1 MKKFL
6 LSLALVAMALPFTS
20 CTNDEPATPEEPVK
34 ETVVGKDLISWV
46 IKADD
51 CTTNYVETA
60 EYTFNIERGK
70 DEAIVSVVANNVK
83 FDSHMPVRV
92 SFRME
97 NIKTTKFDENYI
109 EFKASSVKFLD
120 PITDYDDEHPGF
132 KITNVKGYID
142 KKNNIYSLDY
152 TIDASAV
159 GYSTWRVLVCNS
171 TVSTRVSD
179 NDYSA
184 ASDLYYTYKI
194 DIEKMKAEVFIY
206 NVQFQVGGAMSPVL
220 KKISIPNLD
229 VEFTTTTYSEY
240 TGEDDGV
247 IDPVIELKGDEI
259 VPTYYT
265 GANLDQETP
274 YPALMVTNFKSILN
288 IANGFHIIFFNCH
301 GGEHS
306 NFGNDVNDVMGNN
319 FYLWHWEQGS
329 IPQKQ

>member
-1 MKKFL
+1 MKKFI
-6 LSLALVAMALPFTS
+6 LSLALMTLALPFTS
-20 CTNDEPATPEEPVK
+20 CTNDEPIQDEPIK
-34 ETVVGKDLISWV
+34 ESIAGKGLISWT
-46 IKADD
+46 IKAADN
-51 CTTNYVETA
+51 TTNFVEKA
-60 EYTFNIERGK
+60 DYIFNIERGK
-70 DEAIVSVVANNVK
+70 DEAKVSVVAQGVK
-83 FDSHMPVRV
+83 FDSHMPVKV

-97 NIKTTKFDENYI
+97 DIKATKYDDNYI
-109 EFKASSVKFLD
+109 EFKASSVKFFD
-120 PITDYDDEHPGF
+120 PETGEQNTNYT
-132 KITNVKGYID
+132 ITNVRGYVD

-152 TIDASAV
+152 TV
-159 GYSTWRVLVCNS
+159 NGTWRVLVCNS
-171 TVSTRVSD
+171 TFSTRVPD

-194 DIEKMKAEVFIY
+194 DIAKMKAEVFIY

-247 IDPVIELKGDEI
+247 IDPVIELKGDNI

-265 GANLDQETP
+265 GANLDQGTP
-274 YPALMVTNFKSILN
+274 YPALVVTNFKSTIN

-306 NFGNDVNDVMGNN
+306 NFGKEIMGNN
-319 FYLWHWEQGS
+319 LYLWHWEQGS